1 MKTKKPSRPSPVERR
16 QASRPRPRALA
27 KPFAI
32 QKILVPIDFSEAGRP
47 ALAYARSMAGLT
59 GATLCLLHVLHH
71 IFPEGDVYFQR
82 QGSYAGDTLFAVRE
96 RVTRELGT
104 LQVEQ
109 LEGIKT
115 DCEIREGVPSVEIL
129 KAAKALGADLII
141 MATHGYTGLHRLL
154 IGSTTERVV
163 RQAECP
169 VLVVRS
175 WADRKS
181 RPAGSSNRRT
191 RSR

>member
-1 MKTKKPSRPSPVERR
+1 
-16 QASRPRPRALA
+16 
-27 KPFAI
+27 
-32 QKILVPIDFSEAGRP
+32 
-47 ALAYARSMAGLT
+47 MAELT
-59 GATLCLLHVLHH
+59 GATLCLLHVLHR
-71 IFPEGDVYFQR
+71 IFPEGSVYFQR
-82 QGSYAGDTLFAVRE
+82 QGSYAADTIFAVKE

-109 LEGIKT
+109 LEGVRT

-129 KAAKALGADLII
+129 KAAKASGADLII
-141 MATHGYTGLHRLL
+141 MATHGYTGLHHLL

-169 VLVVRS
+169 VLVVRPG
-175 WADRKS
+175 ADRKS
-181 RPAGSSNRRT
+181 TPAASSHRRA